1 MGGADGAHQI
11 PHAAGRRP
19 AGRPAARPALIIGA
33 RHSSGAHTLFAD
45 GA

>member
-1 MGGADGAHQI
+1 M
-11 PHAAGRRP
+11 
-19 AGRPAARPALIIGA
+19 IIGA